1 MSIYI
6 HLFFLSTRFTKIK
19 WFITT
24 KNSFVSETSTTMPER
39 RKIVPGSKLH
49 GTRDD
54 RGDSPSDIESKL
66 GFKDDL
72 DKKKG

>member
-1 MSIYI
+1 MT
-6 HLFFLSTRFTKIK
+6 LF
-19 WFITT
+19 
-24 KNSFVSETSTTMPER
+24 SETSSNMPER

-54 RGDSPSDIESKL
+54 RNRGESPTDLESKL

-72 DKKKG
+72 DKKKGEEFSLINIP